1 MARASRVKDLLKWGV
16 AELRKHGIDTSRLD
30 AEVLLAHGMRRERL
44 QLYLSLED
52 APDEKLE
59 PCYRALIGKRSAHT
73 PVSYITGHKEFMSLD
88 FMVNESVLIPR
99 PETEILVETVGKLGK
114 AGDRVLELGTG
125 SGAIAVSLAKY
136 NPELHI
142 VATDISIEAL
152 RVARENARCHE
163 VANRILFLQSD
174 LFGAFQLRE
183 TFDWVVS
190 NPPYISED
198 DLTHLPA
205 GIRNYEPTL
214 ALDGGV
220 DGLDVVRRII
230 EEAHT
235 LLKSGGILAMEIGYK
250 QSENIQKIADNTGKY
265 SDCSIIEDYAGIPRV
280 LYWGR
285 DKEKDVF

>member
-16 AELRKHGIDTSRLD
+16 DELRKHNIDTSRLD
-30 AEVLLAHGMRRERL
+30 AEVLLAHAMRKERL

-73 PVSYITGHKEFMSLD
+73 PVSYLTGYREFMSLD
-88 FMVNESVLIPR
+88 FIVNESVLIPR

-114 AGDRVLELGTG
+114 TGDRVLELGTG

-136 NPELHI
+136 NPELHV
-142 VATDISIEAL
+142 VATDISTKAL

-163 VANRILFLQSD
+163 VANRISFLQSD
-174 LFGAFQLRE
+174 LFGAFSLRE

-198 DLTHLPA
+198 GLANLPA

-214 ALDGGV
+214 ALDGGA
-220 DGLDVVRRII
+220 DGLDVIRRII
-230 EEAHT
+230 AEAHIV
-235 LLKSGGILAMEIGYK
+235 LKLGGKLIMEIGCG
-250 QSENIQKIADNTGKY
+250 QSEAIQEIADDTGRY

-285 DKEKDVF
+285 DKKKDIL